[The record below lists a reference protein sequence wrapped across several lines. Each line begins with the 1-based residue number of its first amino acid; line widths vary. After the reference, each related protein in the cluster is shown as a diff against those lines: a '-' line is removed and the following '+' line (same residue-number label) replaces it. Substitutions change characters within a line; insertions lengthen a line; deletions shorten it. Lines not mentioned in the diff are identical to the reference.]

1 MSNRRFIVLCIVVG
15 LILGVCLY
23 ALSDRGDS
31 NTPPSTLGGLLP
43 DDLLPTDLLQGKR
56 PWSYNDGISLAAPS
70 VVSIYTSETIYRRT
84 DDIQGPA
91 FSENSIAPE
100 ERRKT
105 SQGSGVIFQEDG
117 HILTNHHLIR
127 DADVINVALNDGR
140 LFRARLIGTDPET
153 DLAVIKIDD
162 TAPFPSSTLDSDIEL
177 RVGDIV
183 LAIGNPFGVGQT
195 VTQGIVSAISRHVSG
210 ASQLQN
216 FVQIDAAINPG
227 NSGGALVNP
236 DGALVG
242 INSAVFSRNNGA
254 QGIGFAIPVSL
265 IREVVEDLLSDG
277 RVIRGWLGVGL
288 GNLQQYPDLYP
299 MAEFGAV
306 ITGIFQNGPAHL
318 AGLRRFDII
327 THVNEEPVR
336 SAEALLKRVS
346 SLSPGEVTNL
356 QGVRLRQDINV
367 NVTLA
372 ERPEIQST
380 NQ

>member
-1 MSNRRFIVLCIVVG
+1 MSNRQFI
-15 LILGVCLY
+15 
-23 ALSDRGDS
+23 ALSILVGMLTGIFLFAFSNDNRESGDA
-31 NTPPSTLGGLLP
+31 PSKLG
-43 DDLLPTDLLQGKR
+43 DLLQGER
-56 PWSYNDGISLAAPS
+56 RWSYHDGIARAAPS

-84 DDIQGPA
+84 DDLTEPA
-91 FSENSIAPE
+91 LGENSIAPP
-100 ERRKT
+100 ERRRT
-105 SQGSGVIFQEDG
+105 SQGSGVIFQSDG
-117 HILTNHHLIR
+117 HILTNNHLIE
-127 DADVINVALNDGR
+127 DADIINVALKDGR
-140 LFRARLIGTDPET
+140 LFRARLIGTDVET
-153 DLAVIKIDD
+153 DLAVVKIDD
-162 TAPFPSSTLDSDIEL
+162 AEALPSCNLDNDADL

-195 VTQGIVSAISRHVSG
+195 VTQGIVSAMSRHVSG

-216 FVQIDAAINPG
+216 FIQIDAAINPG

-236 DGALVG
+236 DGKLVG

-265 IREVVEDLLSDG
+265 IREVVDGLLSNG

-327 THVNEEPVR
+327 THVNDEPVPT
-336 SAEALLKRVS
+336 AEDLLKRVAA
-346 SLSPGEVTNL
+346 LKPGDVARI
-356 QGVRLRQDINV
+356 QGVRLRESITVDIK
-367 NVTLA
+367 LA
-372 ERPEIQST
+372 ERPEIKT
-380 NQ
+380 ADK

>member
-1 MSNRRFIVLCIVVG
+1 MSNRQFI
-15 LILGVCLY
+15 
-23 ALSDRGDS
+23 ALSILIGILTGISLFVLSGNRSDGA
-31 NTPPSTLGGLLP
+31 TPPKKLG
-43 DDLLPTDLLQGKR
+43 DLLQGER
-56 PWSYNDGISLAAPS
+56 RWSYYDGIARAAPS

-84 DDIQGPA
+84 DDREEPA
-91 FSENSIAPE
+91 LGENSIAPP
-100 ERRKT
+100 ERRRT
-105 SQGSGVIFQEDG
+105 AQGSGVIFRSDG
-117 HILTNHHLIR
+117 HILTNNHLIEG
-127 DADVINVALNDGR
+127 ADIINVALTDGR
-140 LFRARLIGTDPET
+140 LFRARLIGTDTET

-162 TAPFPSSTLDSDIEL
+162 AEALPSCSLDNDADL

-195 VTQGIVSAISRHVSG
+195 VTQGIVSAISRHVTG

-236 DGALVG
+236 EGNLVG

-254 QGIGFAIPVSL
+254 QGIGFAIPVTL
-265 IREVVEDLLSDG
+265 IREVVGSLLSNG

-306 ITGIFQNGPAHL
+306 ITGIFQDGPAHL

-327 THVNEEPVR
+327 THVNDNPVR
-336 SAEALLKRVS
+336 TAEDLLKHVAA
-346 SLSPGEVTNL
+346 LTPGDVATIK
-356 QGVRLRQDINV
+356 GVRLRQTIAADV
-367 NVTLA
+367 RLA
-372 ERPEIQST
+372 ERPEIKTT
-380 NQ
+380 NE